1 MTLKDKLT
9 VYIYNKNSKMEE
21 ESEYLRNFIRLQPMD
36 SLDHYEVMRDKVRLD
51 AWKEFLDELY
61 RIVLHCK

>member
-21 ESEYLRNFIRLQPMD
+21 ESEYLRNIVRLQPMD